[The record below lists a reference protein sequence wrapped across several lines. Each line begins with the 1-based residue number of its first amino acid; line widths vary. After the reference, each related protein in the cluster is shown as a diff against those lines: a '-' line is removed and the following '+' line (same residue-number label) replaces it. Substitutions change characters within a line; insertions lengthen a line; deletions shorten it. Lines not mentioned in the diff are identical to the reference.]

1 MRTPRAATPR
11 AAVLRTAAA
20 TLAVG
25 LVIAALSA
33 CTSDDEPSGSTSAS
47 ASRSAD
53 PAGTQVATLLQDGI
67 EFAQNN
73 QLDQAST
80 TFTNVLT
87 LDPDNKFALYNLGL
101 LAQTRKDTRGALT
114 FYDRALAA
122 DPGYQPALYNKAIVL
137 EATDIDQS
145 IALYERITAADAKA
159 STAWFRL
166 SVSYAAQG
174 DEAKAKEA
182 RDKALAL
189 DPGLASAPTT
199 TAPAPESG
207 AGSKRPAS
215 PSPSSS
221 ETSG

>member
-1 MRTPRAATPR
+1 MKTFR
-11 AAVLRTAAA
+11 AAVRRAAGVSVA
-20 TLAVG
+20 AG
-25 LVIAALSA
+25 LVVMGASA
-33 CTSDDEPSGSTSAS
+33 CTSDDEPSSPTSTSAS
-47 ASRSAD
+47 ASAD
-53 PAGTQVATLLQDGI
+53 PAGTQVARLLQDGI
-67 EFAQNN
+67 GFAQNN

-122 DPGYQPALYNKAIVL
+122 DPNYRPALYNKAIVL

-145 IALYERITAADAKA
+145 IALYERITAADPKA

-166 SVSYAAQG
+166 SISYGAQG
-174 DEAKAKEA
+174 DDAKAKQA

-189 DPGLASAPTT
+189 DPSLASAPTS
-199 TAPAPESG
+199 TAPAPGSG
-207 AGSKRPAS
+207 VAPKRTAS

>member
-1 MRTPRAATPR
+1 MKLSSQ
-11 AAVLRTAAA
+11 AVRRTAPAVVAA
-20 TLAVG
+20 G
-25 LVIAALSA
+25 LVVIAATA
-33 CTSDDEPSGSTSAS
+33 CTSDDEPSTSTSPSAS
-47 ASRSAD
+47 ASAD
-53 PAGTQVATLLQDGI
+53 PAGTQIATLLQDGI
-67 EFAQNN
+67 EFAQSN

-166 SVSYAAQG
+166 SVSYGAKG
-174 DEAKAKEA
+174 DDAKAKGA

-189 DPGLASAPTT
+189 DPSLASAPTS
-199 TAPAPESG
+199 TAPAPGSG
-207 AGSKRPAS
+207 AGATRPAGPS
-215 PSPSSS
+215 PSPS